1 MSDDQNI
8 APAIHERKGHLTGW
22 RDIGTAPFDTP
33 VEIKAGSM
41 TFLARLWPDA
51 SEDEN
56 EQSCDQW
63 IAHIEG
69 EHPPCW
75 SAGACWSSNE
85 NDDRSLQPEAWRH
98 IGAASAA
105 PELLE
110 ALKAC
115 LAFLTT
121 APLESGYCCCGDTV
135 DGHNLGSGHAPVDD
149 LAYYAGQ
156 VAEKIRAAIT
166 KAEG

>member
-1 MSDDQNI
+1 MSDQNI
-8 APAIHERKGHLTGW
+8 APAIHECKGHLIDW
-22 RDIGTAPFDTP
+22 RGTGTAPFNTP

-41 TFLARLWPDA
+41 TFLARLLHETSMD
-51 SEDEN
+51 EDMRP
-56 EQSCDQW
+56 CDQW
-63 IAHIEG
+63 VAKNHG

-75 SAGACWSSNE
+75 TDGACWSSNE

-110 ALKAC
+110 ALKDAYEVIDEQLC
-115 LAFLTT
+115 GEFPELIT
-121 APLESGYCCCGDTV
+121 AM
-135 DGHNLGSGHAPVDD
+135 
-149 LAYYAGQ
+149 
-156 VAEKIRAAIT
+156 RAAIT